1 MADAKFNLED
11 YETVDQRLRRLY
23 TNFPNARVLTEIV
36 FQDDRRF
43 VVRAELYFD
52 REDPTPVATGFAEEI
67 VGIGFIN
74 KSYALENCE
83 TSAIGRAIANSPL
96 VLGVPE
102 GKRPSQQEMQK
113 SQRYEES
120 PRKAPAAKKTTSK
133 VYTGDQIAKAQALLP
148 TIAEIKDI
156 EELRRIW
163 TTETEILD
171 IKVDATTLKD
181 TINARVKELSA

>member
-23 TNFPNARVLTEIV
+23 TNHPNARVLTEIV

-43 VVRAELYFD
+43 VMRAELYFD

-83 TSAIGRAIANSPL
+83 TSAIGRAIANSAL

-113 SQRYEES
+113 SQRYAET
-120 PRKAPAAKKTTSK
+120 PRKVSDVKKTITNIF
-133 VYTGDQIAKAQALLP
+133 TADQVAKAQALLL
-148 TIAEIKDI
+148 TIEGITEI

-171 IKVDATTLKD
+171 IKIDKTTLKD